1 MTSQSIDGFKALPK
15 TITKM
20 STQPA
25 VKSCVIYPKPNPQ
38 SRMRLFCFPYAGG
51 TTAVFRN
58 WPRYLP
64 SEIEVCAIQYPG
76 RGNRFA
82 EPLSEDVAD
91 VMNAVYSDLQPF
103 LKKPFAFFGHS
114 MGALV
119 SYEFARRLQQEKQP
133 EPFQLFV
140 SACIAPHQRIVNEL
154 TYNLPEPEFIAELRR
169 LQGTPAE
176 VLDNADLMQL
186 MMPIIRADFK
196 ASQTYK
202 YIPGPPLECSLR
214 AFGGL
219 NDEKVPREKVEAWRE
234 HTRGSFRAQMLPGDH
249 FLLNISAS
257 LLTRIIAQELLMH
270 LNKGA
275 GRAQHA

>member
-1 MTSQSIDGFKALPK
+1 
-15 TITKM
+15 M
-20 STQPA
+20 STQPV
-25 VKSCVIYPKPNPQ
+25 VKSCMIYPKPNPQ

-58 WPRYLP
+58 WPQYLP

-82 EPLSEDVAD
+82 EPLSEDIVD
-91 VMNAVYSDLQPF
+91 VMNAVYSDLQPL

-133 EPFQLFV
+133 EPFQLLV
-140 SACIAPHQRIVNEL
+140 SGCIAPHLRIANEV
-154 TYNLPEPEFIAELRR
+154 TYNLPEPEFIAELRS

-196 ASQTYK
+196 ASQTYN

-219 NDEKVPREKVEAWRE
+219 EDELVSREKVEAWSE

-249 FLLNISAS
+249 FLLNTSAL
-257 LLTRIIAQELLMH
+257 LLTRIIAQELLIH

-275 GRAQHA
+275 GRVQHA

>member
-1 MTSQSIDGFKALPK
+1 M
-15 TITKM
+15 
-20 STQPA
+20 
-25 VKSCVIYPKPNPQ
+25 
-38 SRMRLFCFPYAGG
+38 
-51 TTAVFRN
+51 FRN

-64 SEIEVCAIQYPG
+64 PEIEVCAIQYPG
-76 RGNRFA
+76 RGSRLA
-82 EPLSEDVAD
+82 EPLSEDVVD
-91 VMNAVYSDLQPF
+91 VMNRVYEDLQPF

-133 EPFQLFV
+133 GPFELFV
-140 SACIAPHQRIVNEL
+140 SGCTGPHVRNIDEP

-176 VLDNADLMQL
+176 VLENAELMQL

-202 YIPGPPLECSLR
+202 YNPGPPLECPIR

-219 NDEKVPREKVEAWRE
+219 KDEMVPREKVEAWSE
-234 HTRGSFRAQMLPGDH
+234 HTTGSFRAQMLPGDH
-249 FLLNISAS
+249 FFLNSSQS
-257 LLTRIIAQELLMH
+257 LLTRIIAQELLIH
-270 LNKGA
+270 LNKST
-275 GRAQHA
+275 GRVQHA

>member
-1 MTSQSIDGFKALPK
+1 
-15 TITKM
+15 M

-51 TTAVFRN
+51 TATVFRN

-76 RGNRFA
+76 RGTRLA
-82 EPLSEDVAD
+82 EPLSEDVVD
-91 VMNAVYSDLQPF
+91 LMNAVYSDLQPF
-103 LKKPFAFFGHS
+103 LKQPFAFFGHS

-119 SYEFARRLQQEKQP
+119 SYEFARRLRQEKQP

-140 SACIAPHQRIVNEL
+140 SGCTAPHERIVNEP
-154 TYNLPEPEFIAELRR
+154 TYNLPEPEFIAELRG

-176 VLDNADLMQL
+176 VLDNVELLRL
-186 MMPIIRADFK
+186 MMPMIRADFK
-196 ASQTYK
+196 ASETYK
-202 YIPGPPLECSLR
+202 YTPGPPLECSLR

-219 NDEKVPREKVEAWRE
+219 EDEMVPREKVEAWSK
-234 HTRGSFRAQMLPGDH
+234 HTCGSFRAQMLPGDH
-249 FLLNISAS
+249 FLLNTSAS

-275 GRAQHA
+275 GRVQHAGA

>member
-1 MTSQSIDGFKALPK
+1 
-15 TITKM
+15 M

-82 EPLSEDVAD
+82 EPLSEDVVD
-91 VMNAVYSDLQPF
+91 LTNAVYSDLQP
-103 LKKPFAFFGHS
+103 LLQKPFAFFGHS

-119 SYEFARRLQQEKQP
+119 SYEFARRLHQEKQP
-133 EPFQLFV
+133 APFQLFV
-140 SACIAPHQRIVNEL
+140 SACIAPHERIVNEL
-154 TYNLPEPEFIAELRR
+154 TYNLPEPAFIAELRR

-202 YIPGPPLECSLR
+202 YISGPPLECSLR

-219 NDEKVPREKVEAWRE
+219 KDETVPRDKVETWRE

-249 FLLNISAS
+249 FLINTSAS

-275 GRAQHA
+275 GRVQHA

>member
-1 MTSQSIDGFKALPK
+1 M
-15 TITKM
+15 
-20 STQPA
+20 
-25 VKSCVIYPKPNPQ
+25 IYPKSNPQ
-38 SRMRLFCFPYAGG
+38 SRLRLFCFPYAGG
-51 TTAVFRN
+51 TAAVFRN
-58 WPRYLP
+58 WSQYLP

-82 EPLSEDVAD
+82 EPLSEDVVD
-91 VMNAVYSDLQPF
+91 VINAVYSDLQPL

-133 EPFQLFV
+133 EPLQLFV
-140 SACIAPHQRIVNEL
+140 SGCNAPHERNVDEF
-154 TYNLPEPEFIAELRR
+154 THNLPEPEFIAELRR
-169 LQGTPAE
+169 LQGTPAD

-186 MMPIIRADFK
+186 MTPIIRADFK

-202 YIPGPPLECSLR
+202 YLPGPPLECSLR

-219 NDEKVPREKVEAWRE
+219 EDEKVTREKLEAWSE

-249 FLLNISAS
+249 FLLNTSPS

-275 GRAQHA
+275 GRVQHA

>member
-1 MTSQSIDGFKALPK
+1 
-15 TITKM
+15 
-20 STQPA
+20 
-25 VKSCVIYPKPNPQ
+25 
-38 SRMRLFCFPYAGG
+38 MRLFCFPYAGG
-51 TTAVFRN
+51 TAAVFRN

-76 RGNRFA
+76 RGGRFG
-82 EPLSEDVAD
+82 EPLNENVVDI
-91 VMNAVYSDLQPF
+91 MNAVYSDLQP
-103 LKKPFAFFGHS
+103 LLTKPFAFFGHS

-133 EPFQLFV
+133 EPFQLLV
-140 SACIAPHQRIVNEL
+140 SGCIAPHEEIVNEP

-176 VLDNADLMQL
+176 VLDNAEVMQL

-202 YIPGPPLECSLR
+202 YIPGPPLECSLH

-219 NDEKVPREKVEAWRE
+219 EDETVPLEKVETWSE
-234 HTRGSFRAQMLPGDH
+234 HTRGSFHVQMLPGDH
-249 FLLNISAS
+249 FLLNTSAS
-257 LLTRIIAQELLMH
+257 SLTRIIAQELLMH

-275 GRAQHA
+275 CRVQHA

>member
-1 MTSQSIDGFKALPK
+1 
-15 TITKM
+15 M
-20 STQPA
+20 STPTV

-51 TTAVFRN
+51 TAAVFRS
-58 WPRYLP
+58 WAQYLP
-64 SEIEVCAIQYPG
+64 AEIELCAVQYAG
-76 RGNRFA
+76 RGSRLA
-82 EPLSEDVAD
+82 EPLGEDVMA
-91 VMNAVYSDLQPF
+91 VMNGIYQDLQPF

-133 EPFQLFV
+133 EPLQLFV
-140 SACIAPHQRIVNEL
+140 SGCNAPHERNVDEF
-154 TYNLPEPEFIAELRR
+154 THNLPEPEFIAELRR

-186 MMPIIRADFK
+186 MTPIIRADFK

-214 AFGGL
+214 ALGGL
-219 NDEKVPREKVEAWRE
+219 QDERISREKVAAWSE
-234 HTRGSFRAQMLPGDH
+234 HTRGSFRVQMLPGDH
-249 FLLNISAS
+249 FLLNTSAS
-257 LLTRIIAQELLMH
+257 LITRIIAQELLMH

-275 GRAQHA
+275 RRVQHA

>member
-1 MTSQSIDGFKALPK
+1 
-15 TITKM
+15 M
-20 STQPA
+20 STQPV

-38 SRMRLFCFPYAGG
+38 SRLRLFCFPYAGG
-51 TTAVFRN
+51 TAAVFRN

-76 RGNRFA
+76 RGSRLA
-82 EPLSEDVAD
+82 EPLSEDVVD
-91 VMNAVYSDLQPF
+91 VMNRIYEDLQPF
-103 LKKPFAFFGHS
+103 FQKPFAFFGHS

-119 SYEFARRLQQEKQP
+119 SYEFARRLQREKQAR
-133 EPFQLFV
+133 PFELFV
-140 SACIAPHQRIVNEL
+140 SGCTGPHVRSIDEP

-176 VLDNADLMQL
+176 VLENAELMQL

-202 YIPGPPLECSLR
+202 YNPGPPLECPIR

-219 NDEKVPREKVEAWRE
+219 KDEMAPREKVEAWSE
-234 HTRGSFRAQMLPGDH
+234 HTTGSFRAQMLPGDH
-249 FLLNISAS
+249 FFLNSSQS
-257 LLTRIIAQELLMH
+257 LLTRIVAQELLIH
-270 LNKGA
+270 LNKST
-275 GRAQHA
+275 GRVQHA